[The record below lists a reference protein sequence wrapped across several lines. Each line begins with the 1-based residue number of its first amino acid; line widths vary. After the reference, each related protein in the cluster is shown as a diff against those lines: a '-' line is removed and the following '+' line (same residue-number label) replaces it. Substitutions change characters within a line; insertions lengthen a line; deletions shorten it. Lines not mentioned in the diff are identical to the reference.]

1 MAVSGSGWH
10 PAVAA
15 DPRRGAAQG
24 RQVSCDWSISLRARL
39 SLIGSC
45 LDSGPGH
52 GAREVRVMR
61 CHGAGRSGNQSWG
74 YSGARLRHS
83 ASHR

>member
-1 MAVSGSGWH
+1 MVETHEGT
-10 PAVAA
+10 
-15 DPRRGAAQG
+15 
-24 RQVSCDWSISLRARL
+24 

-74 YSGARLRHS
+74 YSGAWLRHS
-83 ASHR
+83 ASRR